1 MIFGT
6 FTVVSVG
13 FGLIIYAATT
23 PIHMDEYFFIRVSK
37 QLPAMATTADW
48 VRKDKPELL
57 ETFSAYPERFDDR
70 LALSYDQPIRAHP
83 PAPAMV
89 AYPLVKL
96 TDNIALLRM
105 LSIAIVGVIGYVIYR
120 LLKRRVG
127 YRLALTGML
136 IPLFSFNLLG
146 GLVWF
151 YRDSFMFLFFFLT
164 WYFIEVK
171 PSKWRWLTA
180 ILLVN
185 SKFGIGLLLLLPLL
199 FRDRKLAYASLSI
212 LPFWLG
218 TVAVTGNPFYLLEQ
232 WQVQGSIMSYHVS
245 QVVLP
250 NFWNLAITWG
260 LIPYALLT
268 LPCLKLIR
276 REPAIVSFYLII
288 LVYAFGTGWTEYLVA
303 SIIYSGVLAFPLVLH
318 HFLGERVDA
327 VLARTIRLV

>member
-1 MIFGT
+1 
-6 FTVVSVG
+6 
-13 FGLIIYAATT
+13 
-23 PIHMDEYFFIRVSK
+23 MDEYFFIQVSG
-37 QLPAMATTADW
+37 QLPAMATTSDW
-48 VRKDKPELL
+48 VRNDKPELL
-57 ETFSAYPERFDDR
+57 KTFAAYPEQFDNR

-96 TDNIALLRM
+96 TENIALLRIV
-105 LSIAIVGVIGYVIYR
+105 SIAIVGVIGYIVYR
-120 LLKRRVG
+120 LLERRVG
-127 YRLALTGML
+127 KNLALTGLL
-136 IPLFSFNLLG
+136 IPLFCSNLLG

-151 YRDSFMFLFFFLT
+151 YRDTFMFLFFFLT

-185 SKFGIGLLLLLPLL
+185 SKFGIGLLLLLSLL
-199 FRDRKLAYASLSI
+199 FRDRKLAYASLSF

-245 QVVLP
+245 QYVLP
-250 NFWNLAITWG
+250 NFWHLAIAWG
-260 LIPYALLT
+260 LIPYALVT

-288 LVYAFGTGWTEYLVA
+288 LAYAFGSGWTEYLVA
-303 SIIYSGVLAFPLVLH
+303 SIIYSGMLTFPLVLH
-318 HFLGERVDA
+318 HFVGEKAEA
-327 VLARTIRLV
+327 VLART